1 MPVHWYPGHMATAR
15 REIRDAMPDVD
26 LVIEV
31 LDARIPWSSQ
41 NPLVEE
47 LRGAKPLMRVL
58 TRADLAEPDMTAAW
72 VEALSVP
79 RGDLGGTRVLTHALG
94 QRGFREACVGAARA
108 LVGPIE
114 ARPMAAMILGVPNV
128 GKSSLLNVL
137 AGRTLARAGNTPG
150 LTRQQQRVTLGRELV
165 LLDTPG
171 FLWPRL
177 SPPECG
183 YRLAVTG
190 AVPDRVTQ
198 TYELA
203 MFALGF
209 LRARHG
215 EALTRLYRLADLP
228 AGDDALLEAIGRRR
242 GFLGKGG
249 VVQVDR
255 AAERVLLDLREGN
268 LGRLT
273 LERPADV
280 RGGDAPVGGD
290 TATS

>member
-15 REIRDAMPDVD
+15 REIRDAMPEVD
-26 LVIEV
+26 LVLEV

-47 LRGAKPLMRVL
+47 LRGAKPLLRVL
-58 TRADLAEPDMTAAW
+58 TKADLAEPALTEAW
-72 VEALSVP
+72 AEVLSAP
-79 RGDLGGTRVLTHALG
+79 RADGGLTRVLTHALG
-94 QRGFREACVGAARA
+94 QRGFRETLFAAARA

-150 LTRQQQRVTLGRELV
+150 LTRQQQRVNLGRELV

-209 LRARHG
+209 LRVRHAAG
-215 EALTRLYRLADLP
+215 LATLYRLPALP
-228 AGDDALLEAIGRRR
+228 DGDEALLEAIGRRR

-255 AAERVLLDLREGN
+255 AAERVLLDLRDGA

-273 LERPADV
+273 LERPE
-280 RGGDAPVGGD
+280 DAGVTG
-290 TATS
+290 ATPAA